1 MVRMDELDA
10 VPRSEWDTTAVSVI
24 VRDDVPTARPG
35 WQLGEAL
42 VAMEKADVDRMAV
55 VEEDGTFVGV
65 VATSEILKLDEILEE
80 QE

>member
-1 MVRMDELDA
+1 MDELDV
-10 VPRSEWDTTAVSVI
+10 VPRSEWDTTTVSVI
-24 VRDDVPTARPG
+24 VRDDVPIARPG